1 MHYVESGQIASRS
14 CWLAAA
20 APTMWAGTG
29 EMFHVLYRRESP
41 QDPSTGTFTIYRAYP
56 FGMEED
62 YEMHSMKRQVLLTRD
77 AMVVAAAGLVLGVA
91 TFAYGGDGTSTNAV
105 RHVRGRTVFSEES
118 PKVELS
124 VRKGYRF
131 IGTQQV
137 NLYGVCRGGTVCIC
151 KAGPR
156 QYCRELL
163 LDPV

>member
-1 MHYVESGQIASRS
+1 M
-14 CWLAAA
+14 
-20 APTMWAGTG
+20 
-29 EMFHVLYRRESP
+29 
-41 QDPSTGTFTIYRAYP
+41 D
-56 FGMEED
+56 
-62 YEMHSMKRQVLLTRD
+62 SMKQQVLSSGSV
-77 AMVVAAAGLVLGVA
+77 MVVVVTSLLLGAATL
-91 TFAYGGDGTSTNAV
+91 AYGADGTSGNAV
-105 RHVRGRTVFSEES
+105 RHVRVRTVFSEES